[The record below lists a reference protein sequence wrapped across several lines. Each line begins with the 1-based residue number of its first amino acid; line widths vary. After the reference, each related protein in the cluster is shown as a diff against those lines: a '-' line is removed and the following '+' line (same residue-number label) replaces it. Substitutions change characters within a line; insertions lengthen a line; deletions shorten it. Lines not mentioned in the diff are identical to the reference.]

1 MKLSEE
7 DTKLFYKLLPALLV
21 YTNQQ
26 KGVVRGVTTVDE
38 FMDSPSE
45 EIIKVREALFSQPEL
60 IHAFVKENPFNFS
73 QEELEIVRGWKNF
86 LKAEFYLFRYL
97 KKYAIFLDN
106 CSPPKA
112 YGVLALVS
120 DFQDIVSQEL
130 PVYLKAVLLPFKGQI
145 IYDGILIPSP
155 VSFGPGIRQDL
166 KERYQE
172 AKARFD
178 IITSLPFEEIEDD
191 DEERLKS
198 YLSSEAARLR
208 YGGKIDE
215 LIKND
220 PRLLTVYHQEMGKV
234 HARTFGRSLSKIGL
248 SNAWFAILEGEII
261 AGGCTRA
268 EVERILDEIVPAE
281 KRDFAYVFHL
291 KGKQ

>member
-7 DTKLFYKLLPALLV
+7 DTELFYKLYLALLV

-26 KGVVRGVTTVDE
+26 KGIIRSVTTVDE
-38 FMDSPSE
+38 FMQSPSE
-45 EIIKVREALFSQPEL
+45 EINKIREALYGQPGL
-60 IHAFVKENPFNFS
+60 IEAFVKENPFNFS
-73 QEELEIVRGWKNF
+73 QDELEIVRGWNNF

-106 CSPPKA
+106 RSPPKA

-145 IYDGILIPSP
+145 IHDGILIPYP

-172 AKARFD
+172 AKARFG
-178 IITSLPFEEIEDD
+178 IITSLPWVEIKDS

-198 YLSSEAARLR
+198 YLSSEAMRLK
-208 YGGKIDE
+208 YGGIIDE
-215 LIKND
+215 LIKKD
-220 PRLLTVYHQEMGKV
+220 PGLLTVYHQEMGKV
-234 HARTFGRSLSKIGL
+234 HARTYGRCLSKIGL
-248 SNAWFAILEGEII
+248 RNAWFAILEGEVV

-268 EVERILDEIVPAE
+268 EVERILDEIIPVE

-291 KGKQ
+291 KGK